1 MQEDPSHLVM
11 LSCIIEWL
19 CVGFGRRLSELP
31 PAVHP
36 KDAEE
41 VAPRFFI
48 LLLPRG
54 DLRSGGSPSRSP
66 TRTSTSPIRLPSSS
80 PTRRPSSSPIRNPSD
95 SAWRNSTSSNYAKL
109 STSSST
115 SAAGSSWQ
123 ARTSSSSFSA
133 SKAFDSTDSYSFSSK
148 AADSSYGSWG
158 RNSGR
163 DTSTSPKSSFSTS
176 RSPGS
181 GRIGLS
187 ALK

>member
-1 MQEDPSHLVM
+1 M
-11 LSCIIEWL
+11 
-19 CVGFGRRLSELP
+19 G
-31 PAVHP
+31 
-36 KDAEE
+36 
-41 VAPRFFI
+41 
-48 LLLPRG
+48 
-54 DLRSGGSPSRSP
+54 
-66 TRTSTSPIRLPSSS
+66 
-80 PTRRPSSSPIRNPSD
+80 IRNPSD
-95 SAWRNSTSSNYAKL
+95 SSWRNSTSSNYAKL

-115 SAAGSSWQ
+115 SATGSSWQ

-133 SKAFDSTDSYSFSSK
+133 SKALDSTDSYSFSSK

-187 ALK
+187 ALKKPVIEPWEDERKDSSSSQERGQLDLHRLKPVK